1 MLEPESMLPSR
12 LIRELARIH
21 EDVERR
27 FLVRIRFLL
36 RPLIEYLRPTIER
49 LGQDDQTREEGRQL
63 AVFLNNVED
72 ILSSFATGLQTHA
85 SLSFGEVRIAL
96 LIKQGLSDE
105 AIAMQLHIAPATVKT
120 HRRNIRKKL
129 GLTGT
134 TQKLRPYLQ
143 ALAQDATAVER
154 IRNTG

>member
-1 MLEPESMLPSR
+1 MLEPESTLPSR
-12 LIRELARIH
+12 LIRELTRIH
-21 EDVERR
+21 EDVEKR
-27 FLVRIRFLL
+27 FLLRVRFLL

-49 LGQDDQTREEGRQL
+49 LRQDDHTREEGRQL
-63 AVFLNNVED
+63 AVFLNNIED

-105 AIAMQLHIAPATVKT
+105 AIALQLQITPATVKT

-143 ALAQDATAVER
+143 AMAQDAAVVER
-154 IRNTG
+154 IRKTG

>member
-1 MLEPESMLPSR
+1 MLEPEFTLPSR

-27 FLVRIRFLL
+27 YLLRVRFLL

-49 LGQDDQTREEGRQL
+49 LGQDDHTREEGRQL
-63 AVFLNNVED
+63 AVFLTNVED
-72 ILSSFATGLQTHA
+72 ILSSFATGLQTRA

-105 AIAMQLHIAPATVKT
+105 AIALQLQIAPATVKT
-120 HRRNIRKKL
+120 HRRNIRRKL

-134 TQKLRPYLQ
+134 TQRLRPYLQ
-143 ALAQDATAVER
+143 ALAQDAAAGER
-154 IRNTG
+154 IRNPG